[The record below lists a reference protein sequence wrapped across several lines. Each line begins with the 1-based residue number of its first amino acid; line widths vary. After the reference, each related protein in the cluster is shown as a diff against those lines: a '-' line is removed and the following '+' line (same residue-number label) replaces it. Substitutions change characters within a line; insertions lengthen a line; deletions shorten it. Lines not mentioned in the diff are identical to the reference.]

1 MYKIK
6 AENFQIKNISN
17 YSSTKDVNFILTE
30 GDEFRCDL
38 TTLKLHSYLYT
49 SNMVMF
55 DETNKITKYDTVDR
69 ILDNFCKVRFDYYI
83 KRKQYQLNYMKAD
96 MKYLGNKQRFV
107 QEVISEELLIMNKT
121 EKYILEQLKTRGYD
135 EDPKKID
142 NEGGYEYLLRMQIR
156 TFTAD
161 KVKQIKNDIASIQQK
176 IDGLT
181 RTTEKEIWLGE
192 LEEFEK
198 AYNTWLFS
206 IEKEEV
212 KTKARRA
219 KKNK

>member
-1 MYKIK
+1 M
-6 AENFQIKNISN
+6 
-17 YSSTKDVNFILTE
+17 
-30 GDEFRCDL
+30 
-38 TTLKLHSYLYT
+38 
-49 SNMVMF
+49 
-55 DETNKITKYDTVDR
+55 
-69 ILDNFCKVRFDYYI
+69 
-83 KRKQYQLNYMKAD
+83 
-96 MKYLGNKQRFV
+96 
-107 QEVISEELLIMNKT
+107 
-121 EKYILEQLKTRGYD
+121 KTRGYD

-198 AYNTWLFS
+198 AYNTWLSS

-212 KTKARRA
+212 KTKVRRA